1 MAVKSLC
8 HVSFGPNSW
17 LVAEYVY
24 LLLRIIINHIHNG
37 HKNILST
44 SLPRTSSSNG
54 EGRALKRGGY
64 VYVCPCIRCT
74 ISLSLNHQCSFGLLW
89 WHPVVLWEIL
99 STILWLHRTSLYHH
113 LRTHLY
119 HSFNRSFVSSG
130 CMEWHHSTITYE
142 PVECVHS
149 LSSVV
154 IGLLSVA
161 IEVDDEVCGNHLSGR
176 ILCQYPLQVHF
187 IEASKRTGSRPV
199 FFVLWIC
206 DWMYLI
212 FWLKISYFLN
222 PLWIEFYGFSQ

>member
-44 SLPRTSSSNG
+44 SLPRTSNSNG

-89 WHPVVLWEIL
+89 WHPVVLWEIYRQFCGYTEPPCIITYAL
-99 STILWLHRTSLYHH
+99 TYT
-113 LRTHLY
+113 T
-119 HSFNRSFVSSG
+119 
-130 CMEWHHSTITYE
+130 HSTG
-142 PVECVHS
+142 PSCPRCVWS
-149 LSSVV
+149 DIIQRLPT
-154 IGLLSVA
+154 
-161 IEVDDEVCGNHLSGR
+161 NR
-176 ILCQYPLQVHF
+176 
-187 IEASKRTGSRPV
+187 
-199 FFVLWIC
+199 
-206 DWMYLI
+206 
-212 FWLKISYFLN
+212 
-222 PLWIEFYGFSQ
+222 